1 MALNCLKIRVCLSI
15 VGLSLFLNNLF
26 ALPGSQIIE
35 NAGKYRTFT
44 WTCNIWNARPGN
56 TDGLTENNDTKYPF
70 YTAGAKYFDENNV
83 EQTSTGQHTGVPY
96 AWGLRETTTMF
107 GGSHGTSGKLTWTY
121 AGKHVLA
128 GNHDKKY
135 EDKSTD
141 SAAKKQENAKNRY
154 RLWSE
159 YTGIDCS
166 GLVWN
171 AAGMPALPRASS
183 PYSLCRFNTGHIMNG
198 NGMFSDSIEWD
209 EIQKGDILI
218 KDGHVAIT
226 SSNPANNRVNVI
238 EAAVKWAGATGGY
251 KPQVVEN
258 YYEKNSTT
266 IFRGRETGSTGYQ
279 PRRLSPP
286 YIKRLTVYVPVIKNG
301 LIDNYEK
308 VIENEWQ
315 MKSDNSGLELV
326 SVIDP
331 KPVCSDKIFVEIEF
345 TKAMCVKPDHADSW
359 QEISVSIK
367 SGSDSA
373 KVLKA
378 LDGGDGKLL
387 TKCNSGT
394 KLDKGWGKAT
404 EIGDGK
410 VYIKW
415 VGEIETK
422 DLSSGINTI
431 HVTAKSLMQDELDT
445 NPATIARRTDGG
457 GWTGYESGTDT
468 NHKITIIPKDY
479 VLYLNAIP
487 TPGPTETPVGG
498 EMYSDVIV

>member
-1 MALNCLKIRVCLSI
+1 MKKLRTYKLLI
-15 VGLSLFLNNLF
+15 
-26 ALPGSQIIE
+26 QIILLIALCNTIYSLTGGQIIN
-35 NAGKYRTFT
+35 NAEGYLNFK
-44 WTCNIWNARPGN
+44 WTCNDANARA
-56 TDGLTENNDTKYPF
+56 ENRDDNADTNNYLYPF
-70 YTAGAKYFDENNV
+70 WPDGEPYKESGS
-83 EQTSTGQHTGVPY
+83 STPKIWSGQHTGVPY

-121 AGKHVLA
+121 AGEHVLA
-128 GNHDKKY
+128 GNHDKTY

-141 SAAKKQENAKNRY
+141 SAAKKQENANNRY

-198 NGMFSDSIEWD
+198 NGMFSDPIEWD

-238 EAAVKWAGATGGY
+238 EAAVKWSGDAGGY

-286 YIKRLTVYVPVIKNG
+286 HIKRLTVYVPVIKNG

-308 VIENEWQ
+308 VIENEWR

-326 SVIDP
+326 SVIDA
-331 KPVCSDKIFVEIEF
+331 KPVYSDKMFVEIEF

-359 QEISVSIK
+359 QEITVSVK
-367 SGSDSA
+367 SGLDSA

-378 LDGGDGKLL
+378 LNGGDTKLL

-394 KLDKGWGKAT
+394 KLDDGWGKAT
-404 EIGDGK
+404 NIGDGK
-410 VYIKW
+410 VYDIAP
-415 VGEIETK
+415 IF
-422 DLSSGINTI
+422 I
-431 HVTAKSLMQDELDT
+431 HA
-445 NPATIARRTDGG
+445 
-457 GWTGYESGTDT
+457 
-468 NHKITIIPKDY
+468 
-479 VLYLNAIP
+479 
-487 TPGPTETPVGG
+487 
-498 EMYSDVIV
+498 